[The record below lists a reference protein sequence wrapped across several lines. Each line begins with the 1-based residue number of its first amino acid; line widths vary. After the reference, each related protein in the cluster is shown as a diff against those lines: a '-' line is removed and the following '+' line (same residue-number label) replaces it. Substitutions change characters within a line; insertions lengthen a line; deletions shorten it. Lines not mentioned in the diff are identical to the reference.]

1 MKTTDQILKIKATVL
16 YVLGQMPL
24 GVDYIHLF
32 KILYFAQQ
40 KHLVTYGMPLMED
53 TFCARKHGPVPKL
66 TYKVLKASE
75 KGLTFEQQDMQD
87 FLSGVRVELR
97 DDHQIVIAIQKA
109 DMDELSK
116 SDVLVLDECI
126 DRLRN
131 IDAFDLSDLSHD
143 KAWLKAKRTADRTG
157 EDAKI
162 PMYDIAD
169 AGGATKEMLCVI
181 RERQWIERHV
191 NY

>member
-16 YVLGQMPL
+16 YVLGQMPQ
-24 GVDYIHLF
+24 GVGYIHLF

-40 KHLVTYGMPLMED
+40 KHLVIYGIPIMED
-53 TFCARKHGPVPKL
+53 TFCARKHGSVPTL

-87 FLSGVRVELR
+87 FLSGVKIELR
-97 DDHQIVIAIQKA
+97 DAHQIVKAIQKA

-126 DRLRN
+126 NRLRN
-131 IDAFDLSDLSHD
+131 IDAFDLSDLSRD

-169 AGGATKEMLCVI
+169 AGGATKEMLSVI
-181 RERQWIERHV
+181 RERQWIERYV
-191 NY
+191 A

>member
-16 YVLGQMPL
+16 YVLGQMPQ

-53 TFCARKHGPVPKL
+53 TFCARKHGPVPTL

-75 KGLTFEQQDMQD
+75 SGQTFEQKEMQEY
-87 FLSGVRVELR
+87 LSAVKVELR
-97 DDHQIVIAIQKA
+97 DGHQMVMAIEKA

-126 DRLRN
+126 NRLRN

-169 AGGATKEMLCVI
+169 AGGATKEMLSVI
-181 RERQWIERHV
+181 RERQWIERHI
-191 NY
+191 N

>member
-16 YVLGQMPL
+16 YILGQMPQ
-24 GVDYIHLF
+24 GMDYIHLF

-53 TFCARKHGPVPKL
+53 TFCARKYGPVPTL

-75 KGLTFEQQDMQD
+75 SGQTFEQKEMQEY
-87 FLSGVRVELR
+87 LSAVKVELR
-97 DDHQIVIAIQKA
+97 DGHQMVMAIQKA

-126 DRLRN
+126 NRLRN

-169 AGGATKEMLCVI
+169 AGGASKEMLSVI
-181 RERQWIERHV
+181 RERQWIERHI
-191 NY
+191 N

>member
-16 YVLGQMPL
+16 YVLGQMPQ

-53 TFCARKHGPVPKL
+53 TFCARKHGPVPTL

-75 KGLTFEQQDMQD
+75 SGQSFEQKEMQEY
-87 FLSGVRVELR
+87 LSAVKVELI
-97 DDHQIVIAIQKA
+97 DGHQMVMAIQKA

-126 DRLRN
+126 NRLSN

-169 AGGATKEMLCVI
+169 AGGATKEMLSVI
-181 RERQWIERHV
+181 RERQWIERHI
-191 NY
+191 N